1 MPRNIK
7 QKIKENIKPVSKKI
21 AAGVAIGGI
30 TIGSGLAYK
39 NVADKKAFLEAHK
52 KAIELK
58 KSNGFYDK
66 FSADT
71 VIEYN
76 KSAKPNEIFYFN
88 GKDISVLRLSSGLTK
103 PKLGQIYNLLP
114 EQSKR
119 IISELIDQKVSAVNK
134 ELKTNPVLRKKI
146 LSRVKILDYRLYL
159 LSLPLEKVEIIF
171 RKELNSSN
179 FSKEIRNIHPQVLES
194 LKADLAKSQEGS
206 IVTSALAAF
215 FMSAIAAQ
223 VFGKKKESPD
233 FH

>member
-7 QKIKENIKPVSKKI
+7 QKIKPVSKKI
-21 AAGVAIGGI
+21 AAGIAIGGI

-88 GKDISVLRLSSGLTK
+88 GKDISVLRLSNGLTK
-103 PKLGQIYNLLP
+103 PRLNQIYNLLP
-114 EQSKR
+114 ERSKA
-119 IISELIDQKVSAVNK
+119 IISKIIDQKVAAVNQ
-134 ELKTNPVLRKKI
+134 ELKNNPVLRKKI
-146 LSRVKILDYRLYL
+146 LSRVKVLDYRLYL
-159 LSLPLEKVEIIF
+159 LSLPLEKVEMIF
-171 RKELNSSN
+171 RKEINSN

-206 IVTSALAAF
+206 IVTSALALF
-215 FMSAIAAQ
+215 FTSAIAAQ

>member
-21 AAGVAIGGI
+21 AAGIAIGGI

-88 GKDISVLRLSSGLTK
+88 GKDISVLRLSNGLTK
-103 PKLGQIYNLLP
+103 PRLNQIYNLLP
-114 EQSKR
+114 ERSKA
-119 IISELIDQKVSAVNK
+119 IISKIIDQKVAAVNQ
-134 ELKTNPVLRKKI
+134 ELKNNPVLRKKI
-146 LSRVKILDYRLYL
+146 LSRVKVLDYRLYL
-159 LSLPLEKVEIIF
+159 LSLPLEKVEMIF
-171 RKELNSSN
+171 RKEINSN

-206 IVTSALAAF
+206 IVASALALF
-215 FMSAIAAQ
+215 FTSAIAAQ

>member
-21 AAGVAIGGI
+21 AAGIAIGGI

-88 GKDISVLRLSSGLTK
+88 GKDISVLRLSNGLTK
-103 PKLGQIYNLLP
+103 PRLNQIYNLLP
-114 EQSKR
+114 ERSKA
-119 IISELIDQKVSAVNK
+119 IISKIIDQKVAAVNQ
-134 ELKTNPVLRKKI
+134 ELKNNPVLRKKI
-146 LSRVKILDYRLYL
+146 LSRVKVLDYRLYL
-159 LSLPLEKVEIIF
+159 LSLPLEKVEMIF
-171 RKELNSSN
+171 RKEINSN

-206 IVTSALAAF
+206 IVTSALALF
-215 FMSAIAAQ
+215 FTSAIAAQ

>member
-7 QKIKENIKPVSKKI
+7 QKIKPVSKKI

-88 GKDISVLRLSSGLTK
+88 GKDISVLRLSNGLTK
-103 PKLGQIYNLLP
+103 PRLNQIYNLLP
-114 EQSKR
+114 ERSKA
-119 IISELIDQKVSAVNK
+119 IISKIIDQKVAAVNQ
-134 ELKTNPVLRKKI
+134 ELKNNPVLRKKI
-146 LSRVKILDYRLYL
+146 LSRVKVLDYRLYL
-159 LSLPLEKVEIIF
+159 LSLPLEKVEMIF
-171 RKELNSSN
+171 RKEINSN

-206 IVTSALAAF
+206 IVTSALALF
-215 FMSAIAAQ
+215 FTSAIAAQ